1 MSTTVRLDN
10 VDHASLKLL
19 RGHGARF
26 GEAVNQ
32 VAVVASEFDRVQREY
47 PILFA
52 RSPDGALQGIAIL
65 GFDRDEN
72 LFLDGDGWDAAYV
85 PALFRRG
92 PFQIGLTDGESA
104 IHVDLA
110 HPRVAGDGEDGDP
123 VFKAHGGDAPALE
136 AATVALRDLSVGAG
150 AAATMTALFDELR
163 LIEAVRLQ
171 VRIDEHD
178 SIDFDGYL
186 AVTPEAIARLDGGAL
201 ARLNQAGLLDVAVFA
216 AASLGTM
223 AGLVARKQRK
233 LAAAG

>member
-10 VDHASLKLL
+10 IDHASLKLR

-32 VAVVASEFDRVQREY
+32 VAIVASEFDRAQRNY

-52 RSPDGALQGIAIL
+52 RMPDGGLQAVAIL

-92 PFQIGLTDGESA
+92 PFKIGNSDGEA
-104 IHVDLA
+104 AVHVELT
-110 HPRVAGDGEDGDP
+110 HPRIAAEGEDGDP
-123 VFKAHGGDAPALE
+123 VFKMHGGDGPALD
-136 AATVALRDLSVGAG
+136 AAMGALRDLSAG
-150 AAATMTALFDELR
+150 AAASASLTALFDELG
-163 LIEAVRLQ
+163 LVETVQLQ
-171 VRIDEHD
+171 VSIDEHRTV
-178 SIDFDGYL
+178 DFDGYL
-186 AVTPEAIARLDGGAL
+186 AVTPEAIARLDGFAL
-201 ARLNQAGLLDVAVFA
+201 ERLNTAGLLDVAVFA

-223 AGLVARKQRK
+223 PDLVARKQRK